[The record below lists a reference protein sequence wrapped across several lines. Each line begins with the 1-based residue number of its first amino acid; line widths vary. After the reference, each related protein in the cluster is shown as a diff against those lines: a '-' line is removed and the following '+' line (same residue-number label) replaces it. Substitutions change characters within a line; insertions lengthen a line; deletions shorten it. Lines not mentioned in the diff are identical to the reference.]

1 MLWSY
6 VQLDDGTQFAY
17 SETRDDGTV
26 RVAVERPVDLGS
38 DHAECFLPAVNWF
51 NVEGFSTDDLDFLT
65 EFVRSNAPFIFELAE
80 RQKPDRRFR
89 RWPPDALLLNGKYP
103 MISPSDISTVAS
115 RVLAQ
120 YDVSEAYLFG
130 SFARGEQTPD
140 SDIDLRL
147 VCGNTMTF
155 GTLYELSHELER
167 ELRRKVDIVTNP
179 PEHMRPAFR
188 KSIEQD
194 EVRVYEAL

>member
-1 MLWSY
+1 MNS
-6 VQLDDGTQFAY
+6 AY
-17 SETRDDGTV
+17 ARDDGTV
-26 RVAVERPVDLGS
+26 RVAVKRPVDLGF

-51 NVEGFSTDDLDFLT
+51 NVEGFSTNDLDFLT

-155 GTLYELSHELER
+155 GTLYELTHELER
-167 ELRRKVDIVTNP
+167 ELGRKVDIVTNP

>member
-26 RVAVERPVDLGS
+26 RVAVERPVDLGF
-38 DHAECFLPAVNWF
+38 DHAECLMPAVNWF
-51 NVEGFSTDDLDFLT
+51 NVKGFSTDDLNFLT
-65 EFVRSNAPFIFELAE
+65 KFVRSNAPFIFELAE
-80 RQKPDRRFR
+80 RQKAGTAVSALAPDT
-89 RWPPDALLLNGKYP
+89 LLLNGNYP
-103 MISPSDISTVAS
+103 MISPTDISTAAS

-130 SFARGEQTPD
+130 SFARGEQTLD

-147 VCGNTMTF
+147 VCGNAMTF
-155 GTLYELSHELER
+155 GTLYELSHELEK
-167 ELRRKVDIVTNP
+167 ELGRKVDIITNP
-179 PEHMRPAFR
+179 PEHMRTAFR
-188 KSIEQD
+188 KSIEQE
-194 EVRVYEAL
+194 EVLVYEAL

>member
-6 VQLDDGTQFAY
+6 VQLDDGTQFTY

-80 RQKPDRRFR
+80 RQKAGSAVSAL
-89 RWPPDALLLNGKYP
+89 PPL
-103 MISPSDISTVAS
+103 
-115 RVLAQ
+115 
-120 YDVSEAYLFG
+120 
-130 SFARGEQTPD
+130 
-140 SDIDLRL
+140 
-147 VCGNTMTF
+147 
-155 GTLYELSHELER
+155 TLYC
-167 ELRRKVDIVTNP
+167 
-179 PEHMRPAFR
+179 
-188 KSIEQD
+188 
-194 EVRVYEAL
+194 